1 MLESEAGLVCATATE
16 TSPTQHRHNLCQNQ
30 MQADHWG
37 WFPFNVAFSPCVL
50 SLACWILVVRDQVI
64 LSAYKG

>member
-1 MLESEAGLVCATATE
+1 MPQLQKHLLPSISITCVKTRCKLTLGGGFL
-16 TSPTQHRHNLCQNQ
+16 
-30 MQADHWG
+30 
-37 WFPFNVAFSPCVL
+37 FNVAFSPCVL